1 MDAIQYSTRRECNM
15 KISFEGKT
23 ILVTGSTR
31 GIGKKIAEDIYELG
45 GTVLLTGTNPDQIRE
60 LNSSANS
67 DTRKKYFCVDFSSI
81 SSINAFIAELDKID
95 KIDVLVNNAGINKLN
110 SIQDVEYQDWLDM
123 ISVNLTGPLLIMKT
137 LSRKM
142 VAQGYGRII
151 NIASIFSKVSKERR
165 SVYSATKFGL
175 DGLTVG
181 ISNDLAR
188 YNILVNTVSPGF
200 IMTDLTRKNL
210 SNEEID
216 QLTLQIPAKRMGQ
229 PEDISRVV
237 AFLASDL
244 NSYLTGQ
251 NIVVDGGF
259 VNV

>member
-1 MDAIQYSTRRECNM
+1 M

-31 GIGKKIAEDIYELG
+31 GIGKKIAEDIHELG
-45 GTVLLTGTNPDQIRE
+45 GSVLLTGTNAEQIKE
-60 LNSSANS
+60 LNAAEAIDS
-67 DTRKKYFCVDFSSI
+67 RKRYFCVDFSSI
-81 SSINAFIAELDKID
+81 SSINDFISELDKMD

-110 SIQDVEYQDWLDM
+110 SIQNVEYQDWLDM
-123 ISVNLTGPLLIMKT
+123 ISVNLTGPVLLIKS
-137 LSRKM
+137 LSLKM
-142 VAQGYGRII
+142 QASGYGRIV

-181 ISNDLAR
+181 VSNDLAR

-210 SNEEID
+210 SSEEID
-216 QLTLQIPAKRMGQ
+216 QLTLQIPAKRMGL

>member
-1 MDAIQYSTRRECNM
+1 M

-23 ILVTGSTR
+23 VLVTGSTR
-31 GIGKKIAEDIYELG
+31 GIGKKIVEDIHELG
-45 GTVLLTGTNPDQIRE
+45 GSVIITGTNPDQIKE
-60 LNSSANS
+60 LSSSEGENS
-67 DTRKKYFCVDFSSI
+67 RKTYFCVDFSSI
-81 SSINAFIAELDKID
+81 SSINDFLAELDEFD
-95 KIDVLVNNAGINKLN
+95 KIDVLINNAGINRLN
-110 SIQDVEYQDWLDM
+110 SIQDIEYQDWLDM
-123 ISVNLTGPLLIMKT
+123 MSVNLTGPALLMKS
-137 LSRKM
+137 LSVKM
-142 VAQGYGRII
+142 QAFGYGRIV

-175 DGLTVG
+175 NGLTVG

-210 SNEEID
+210 SSEEID

-244 NSYLTGQ
+244 NSYITGQ